1 MSLLQRIFKH
11 SEKREETAQVDPII
25 DRLLAATDK
34 RLSYVKGYR
43 ETLRGPVFAAY
54 ERMRDA
60 VARIPG
66 PTEVSAKAW
75 SDDTTVRALFAKGSD
90 VAPAFS
96 VDAGVRAFFEAHPAS
111 DCIAMLGLEQRERRV
126 LTSALQGESV
136 QAEVARTTVNFGNPQ
151 ILAPGTEEAAVRAEL
166 VQRALEYLALR
177 ALERVGAVRAQ
188 KHELEK
194 ERALLQAQLQLA
206 NRRGV
211 GFGGLAAGATP
222 RADLER
228 DLERTVQE
236 LEQAASRQLLPSL
249 LEELLGVLAD
259 PDPFLKIEPSTL
271 ALDSMNFATEPGPAA
286 ITPRVAILR
295 LVDRGPHAVLLARFP
310 RAELRSDN
318 RLAEAEK
325 LL

>member
-1 MSLLQRIFKH
+1 MSLLQRIFGH
-11 SEKREETAQVDPII
+11 SESHDGTAQADPII
-25 DRLLAATDK
+25 DRLVAATDK

-43 ETLRGPVFAAY
+43 DMLRAPVLAAY
-54 ERMRDA
+54 GRMREA

-96 VDAGVRAFFEAHPAS
+96 VDAGVRAFFDAHPAS

-136 QAEVARTTVNFGNPQ
+136 QAEVARTTINFANPQ
-151 ILAPGTEEAAVRAEL
+151 ILAPGTDEVAVRAEL
-166 VQRALEYLALR
+166 VGRALEYLALR
-177 ALERVGAVRAQ
+177 ALERVGSQRAER
-188 KHELEK
+188 HELEK
-194 ERALLQAQLQLA
+194 ERALLQAQLKLA

-211 GFGGLAAGATP
+211 GFGKLGTGAAA
-222 RADLER
+222 ADLER

-249 LEELLGVLAD
+249 LEELLAVLAD
-259 PDPFLKIEPSTL
+259 PDPLLAIEPCTL
-271 ALDSMNFATEPGPAA
+271 ALDSMNFATEPGPGAV
-286 ITPRVAILR
+286 TPRVAILR

-310 RAELRSDN
+310 RAELRADN